1 MKRTE
6 RKRLHLGIVGV
17 AVMGLALLI
26 AACGG
31 GSSGATTAPDASGPA
46 ATPNLTRGNAEFGLT
61 EEEVAR
67 RVDAVEAIITTCM
80 TEAGFEYVPV
90 DPQTARIAMDSDS
103 KVSGT
108 SPEDFR
114 AEFGYG
120 ITTLYAGSDSQA
132 VLGAGEENVRIRNAL
147 SPADRVAYNRALYGE
162 NPGATFVVGLDEET
176 FARTGGCTRTAVE
189 QVFSP
194 DELGASFVNYEDEQ
208 DAQILADPRV
218 VDAYTQW
225 SSCMRDAGYTYKD
238 PLEIEADLPA
248 RLSDITQGADPE
260 SLTGD
265 AKTALAALQEEEKA
279 IAAADYDCEQ
289 QHVKSVYDQVAADLF
304 GAGAAGN

>member
-1 MKRTE
+1 MNLNTKE
-6 RKRLHLGIVGV
+6 RRRLHAITIVAGV
-17 AVMGLALLI
+17 SGLLLVL

-31 GSSGATTAPDASGPA
+31 GSPAKKTESGGSP
-46 ATPNLTRGNAEFGLT
+46 TPNLERGNAEFGLT

-67 RVDAVEAIITTCM
+67 RVDAVEAIIATCM

-90 DPQTARIAMDSDS
+90 DPATARVAMDSDS

-108 SPEDFR
+108 SPDEFR

-162 NPGATFVVGLDEET
+162 HPGATFVVGLDEDT
-176 FARTGGCTRTAVE
+176 FSQTGGCTRTAVE
-189 QVFSP
+189 QVFSA

-218 VDAYTQW
+218 VDAYTEW
-225 SSCMRDAGYTYKD
+225 SNCMREAGYTYKD
-238 PLEIEADLPA
+238 PVEIEADLPE
-248 RLSDITQGADPE
+248 RLASITQGADPE

-265 AKTALAALQEEEKA
+265 TQAALAALQDE
-279 IAAADYDCEQ
+279 
-289 QHVKSVYDQVAADLF
+289 
-304 GAGAAGN
+304 